1 MFVLPAAFV
10 AAEVVMRLFR
20 RIALAVV
27 LLIIIALGILYFN
40 LNRIVKH
47 TIEVQST
54 DSLNLQTQL
63 GSAHLAIFGGNFS
76 MNDLQIASPS
86 GFNAPKIL
94 QLDKG
99 AVQVSY
105 GQLRSDPVHITSLT
119 LKRPAIVVEQA
130 NGKFNFQAVMD
141 QIPKSDPNSK
151 EIRVI
156 IDQLKIENATVVLR
170 PGLPGLS
177 QEIKVNVPTL
187 EMHDV
192 GTGEGSKNGAA
203 IKDVAVLV
211 ITSLAQKGG
220 DMSNIDALKGQLSA
234 AVKNVQEQAKTAI
247 NKELNTV
254 QEKLKGTGL
263 ENAGKD
269 VSKDISGSINK
280 ALGGSDKT
288 KKE

>member
-1 MFVLPAAFV
+1 
-10 AAEVVMRLFR
+10 MRLFR

-47 TIEVQST
+47 QIEVQST

-63 GSAHLAIFGGNFS
+63 ASARLSIFGGNFS

-86 GFNAPKIL
+86 GFSSPRIL
-94 QLDKG
+94 QLEKG

-105 GQLRSDPVHITSLT
+105 GQLRSDPIHITSLT
-119 LKRPAIVVEQA
+119 LRKPVIAVEQA

-141 QIPKSDPNSK
+141 QIPKSDPNAK
-151 EIRVI
+151 EIRLI
-156 IDQLKIENATVVLR
+156 IDQLKIEDATVVLH

-192 GTGEGSKNGAA
+192 GTGEGNKNGAA
-203 IKDVAVLV
+203 IKDVAMLV

-220 DMSNIDALKGQLSA
+220 DMSNIDALKSQLSG

-247 NKELNTV
+247 NKQLNTV

-263 ENAGKD
+263 ENVGKD
-269 VSKDISGSINK
+269 LSGSVDK
-280 ALGGSDKT
+280 ALGGSGNTDK
-288 KKE
+288 KKNK

>member
-1 MFVLPAAFV
+1 
-10 AAEVVMRLFR
+10 MRLFR

-27 LLIIIALGILYFN
+27 ALIIIALVIVYFN
-40 LNRIVKH
+40 LNRIIKH

-54 DSLNLQTQL
+54 DSLNLQTEL
-63 GSAHLAIFGGNFS
+63 GSARLAIFGGNFS
-76 MNDLQIASPS
+76 MNDLQIASPQ

-105 GQLRSDPVHITSLT
+105 GELRSDPIHIKSLT
-119 LKRPAIVVEQA
+119 LRKPVIAVEQA

-141 QIPKSDPNSK
+141 QIPKSDPNAK
-151 EIRVI
+151 PIKVI
-156 IDQLKIENATVVLR
+156 IDDLKIEDATVILH

-192 GTGEGSKNGAA
+192 GSGEGNKNGAA

-211 ITSLAQKGG
+211 ITELAKKGG

-234 AVKNVQEQAKTAI
+234 AVQNVQQQAKTAI
-247 NKELNTV
+247 NKELTTV

-263 ENAGKD
+263 ENVGKD
-269 VSKDISGSINK
+269 LSGSIDK
-280 ALGGSDKT
+280 SIGGSTEKK
-288 KKE
+288 KKER

>member
-1 MFVLPAAFV
+1 
-10 AAEVVMRLFR
+10 MRLFR
-20 RIALAVV
+20 RITLAVV
-27 LLIIIALGILYFN
+27 LLIIIALVILYFN
-40 LNRIVKH
+40 LNRIIKH
-47 TIEVQST
+47 TIEVQSS

-76 MNDLQIASPS
+76 MSDLQIASPT
-86 GFNAPKIL
+86 GFSAPRIL

-105 GQLRSDPVHITSLT
+105 GELRSDPVHIKSLT
-119 LKRPAIVVEQA
+119 LHKPTIAVEQA

-141 QIPKSDPNSK
+141 QMPKRDPSSNK
-151 EIRVI
+151 ETRVI
-156 IDQLKIENATVVLR
+156 IDQLKIEDATVVLH

-192 GTGEGSKNGAA
+192 GSGEGNKNGAA
-203 IKDVAVLV
+203 LKDVAVLV

-234 AVKNVQEQAKTAI
+234 AVKNVQEQAKNEI
-247 NKELNTV
+247 NKQMQAV

-280 ALGGSDKT
+280 ALGGNKKKDKSDASK
-288 KKE
+288 

>member
-1 MFVLPAAFV
+1 
-10 AAEVVMRLFR
+10 MRLFR

-40 LNRIVKH
+40 LNRIIKH

-86 GFNAPKIL
+86 GFSAPKIL
-94 QLDKG
+94 QLDNG

-105 GQLRSDPVHITSLT
+105 GELRSDPIHIKSLT
-119 LKRPAIVVEQA
+119 LKKPAIVVEQA

-141 QIPKSDPNSK
+141 QIPKSDPNAK

-156 IDQLKIENATVVLR
+156 IDQLKIEDATVILH

-177 QEIKVNVPTL
+177 QELKVNVPTL
-187 EMHDV
+187 ELHDV

-211 ITSLAQKGG
+211 ITELAKKGG

-234 AVKNVQEQAKTAI
+234 AVQNVQQQAKTAI

-254 QEKLKGTGL
+254 QDKLKGTGL
-263 ENAGKD
+263 ENAGKNL
-269 VSKDISGSINK
+269 SGTLDK
-280 ALGGSDKT
+280 AIGGSSTDK
-288 KKE
+288 KKKDK